1 MNKNRKM
8 KQTIRLNETDLHRL
22 IKESVKQVLSKR
34 KSRLIKED
42 LESDVKDEERKS
54 NAYAFMALKRLSYL
68 LHSEMRPLLSNKTPE
83 ILEIYNEMVSI
94 VDDAIGSNNDAYE
107 YSPIVSRSQFFQEH

>member
-1 MNKNRKM
+1 M

-42 LESDVKDEERKS
+42 LESD
-54 NAYAFMALKRLSYL
+54 
-68 LHSEMRPLLSNKTPE
+68 SE
-83 ILEIYNEMVSI
+83 
-94 VDDAIGSNNDAYE
+94 
-107 YSPIVSRSQFFQEH
+107 

>member
-1 MNKNRKM
+1 MNKN
-8 KQTIRLNETDLHRL
+8 
-22 IKESVKQVLSKR
+22 
-34 KSRLIKED
+34 
-42 LESDVKDEERKS
+42 KDGVSISEERKS

-107 YSPIVSRSQFFQEH
+107 YSPITSRSQFFQEH

>member
-1 MNKNRKM
+1 M
-8 KQTIRLNETDLHRL
+8 KQRITLKESDLNRM
-22 IKESVKQVLSKR
+22 IKETVKQVLSER

-42 LESDVKDEERKS
+42 FELDVKDNERKS

-83 ILEIYNEMVSI
+83 ILEIYNEMASI
-94 VDDAIGSNNDAYE
+94 VDDAIGSNNDVYE
-107 YSPIVSRSQFFQEH
+107 YSPIASRSQFFQEH